1 MTFPSPDGAG
11 KRAFLRSTITKRSV
25 TVAGRKTSVSL
36 EEEFWAGLKEVAG
49 DFAAHVKVGPSRTDL
64 DNVGSKALLDW
75 AQSRNLIAN
84 DKYLKRLSV
93 ERVSSTDAPEGCRLT
108 LMELGT

>member
-1 MTFPSPDGAG
+1 VRTHG
-11 KRAFLRSTITKRSV
+11 RTI
-25 TVAGRKTSVSL
+25 
-36 EEEFWAGLKEVAG
+36 AG
-49 DFAAHVKVGPSRTDL
+49 DFAAHVEVGPSRIDL
-64 DNVGSKALLDW
+64 DNGCKALLDW
-75 AQSRNLIAN
+75 TQSRNLIAN